1 MKTKGSPRFRINFNF
16 GLPTIAL
23 TLSFLCLCSCATVAV
38 IGSGE
43 GIRSSA
49 DSSSRGVAVT
59 VVFTT
64 PQVLPS
70 PTPEPTSTPD
80 TFLAGVYF
88 YDVRSDL
95 QMLHDASGKVLLSAG
110 DTNGIFNS
118 TQADMDRWLGTMSR
132 YADGL
137 TQKDVPAGLE
147 DTHRV
152 VLVVVEKVKNTVAAC
167 GDFVANREECREAA
181 ANTGTAI
188 MQAAEKLSAIKE
200 K

>member
-1 MKTKGSPRFRINFNF
+1 MNTKGSPRFRINF

-23 TLSFLCLCSCATVAV
+23 ALSFLCLCSCATLAV
-38 IGSGE
+38 IGSGT
-43 GIRSSA
+43 GDRLA
-49 DSSSRGVAVT
+49 DNSEARGVAVT
-59 VVFTT
+59 IVFAA

-95 QMLHDASGKVLLSAG
+95 QMLHDTSGKVLLSAG
-110 DTNGIFNS
+110 DTKGIFNT
-118 TQADMDRWLGTMSR
+118 TQADIDRWLGTMSR
-132 YADGL
+132 YADRL

-152 VLVVVEKVKNTVAAC
+152 VLVVVDKVKDTASACADFAASR
-167 GDFVANREECREAA
+167 DACREAA
-181 ANTGTAI
+181 SSTGTAI
-188 MQAAEKLSAIKE
+188 MQAAEKLRAIKE